1 MTKKKSSTSTVTNQ
15 DMFQRD
21 EDLPP
26 KGKVEKNIN
35 PPWAVNPKGK
45 SGARDMG
52 HRNRP

>member
-1 MTKKKSSTSTVTNQ
+1 MTKKKGYTDSEKGMIQ
-15 DMFQRD
+15 KDD
-21 EDLPP
+21 DLTK
-26 KGKVEKNIN
+26 KGKVDHSVN